1 MLTCVAVGG
10 LVALAACTGGSA
22 GSSATSPP
30 ASTVK
35 PPRGNVDGQLNLGV
49 LLPVTGPGAGIGASM
64 NQAIA
69 MAVAEING
77 AGGVLGKPVTVA
89 AADEGAD
96 AAAAAAALRKLLDDE
111 HVDAVIGPLS
121 SRIALGVADTA
132 AGAGAVLCSPG
143 ASATVTSR
151 LPSDGFLVRTMP
163 SDALQA
169 VALGQAISRTGLRTT
184 AIIAPD
190 DDYGHTFA
198 ANLRQEL
205 VRQANT
211 VTSVTNYDPTG
222 SDFTAVVA
230 AAGRANPEAI
240 AVIGLPDPGGKII
253 ADLSALGLK
262 PPGTA
267 IFVSDGMRTASL
279 FDVVQPGHPES
290 VAGLQGA
297 APAVQPAPGSW
308 FDAAFQSFAPGVAN
322 LYGAYAYDCA
332 NLIALASQVAGTDDA
347 KTFKDYIAPNT
358 RSGVTCRNFPDCQHL
373 LTNGRRIDLNGAS
386 GSMEL
391 LDNGD
396 RRTGWYDIFQFGPD
410 GKDQATR
417 QTEAALP

>member
-1 MLTCVAVGG
+1 
-10 LVALAACTGGSA
+10 VALAACTGGSA
-22 GSSATSPP
+22 GSSATSATAP

-35 PPRGNVDGQLNLGV
+35 PPRGNVDGQLKLGV
-49 LLPVTGPGAGIGASM
+49 LLPVTGPGAAIGSSM

-77 AGGVLGKPVTVA
+77 AGGVLGKPVAVA
-89 AADEGAD
+89 AADEGSNAAT
-96 AAAAAAALRKLLDDE
+96 AAAGLHKLLDDE
-111 HVDAVIGPLS
+111 RVDAVIGPLS
-121 SRIALGVADTA
+121 SRIALAVADTA

-143 ASATVTSR
+143 ASATATSSH
-151 LPSDGFLVRTMP
+151 PGDGFLVRTMP

-184 AIIAPD
+184 AIIAPN
-190 DDYGHTFA
+190 DDYGHTFG

-211 VTSVTNYDPTG
+211 VTSVTNYDPTA
-222 SDFTAVVA
+222 SDFTAPVA
-230 AAGRANPEAI
+230 AAGRDHPEAI

-253 ADLSALGLK
+253 ADLSAFGLK

-290 VAGLQGA
+290 VAGIQGT

-308 FDAAFQSFAPGVAN
+308 FDSAFQSFAPGVAN

-332 NLIALASQVAGTDDA
+332 NLIALASQAAGTDDA
-347 KTFKDYIAPNT
+347 TAFKDRIASNT

-373 LTNGRRIDLNGAS
+373 LTDGRRIDLYGAS
-386 GSMEL
+386 GSMDL

-410 GKDQATR
+410 GKDQAAR
-417 QTEAALP
+417 QIEAALP